1 MRKAMFQLKDKI
13 KIQMLDKSKT
23 TGVPNQCLEGYM
35 NSNVWK
41 DEIINTMFG
50 RIQARI
56 PKFGGAR
63 SVFECFKGKGQNSK
77 VWKCIFNVWKDKAR
91 IPKFGCVR

>member
-50 RIQARI
+50 RI
-56 PKFGGAR
+56 
-63 SVFECFKGKGQNSK
+63 
-77 VWKCIFNVWKDKAR
+77 
-91 IPKFGCVR
+91 

>member
-1 MRKAMFQLKDKI
+1 MLEKLNVSKTRGVPMIKDK
-13 KIQMLDKSKT
+13 
-23 TGVPNQCLEGYM
+23 
-35 NSNVWK
+35 
-41 DEIINTMFG
+41 IINTMFG

-56 PKFGGAR
+56 PNFGGAR

-91 IPKFGCVR
+91 IPKFGCLR

>member
-1 MRKAMFQLKDKI
+1 
-13 KIQMLDKSKT
+13 MLDKSKT
-23 TGVPNQCLEGYM
+23 RGVP
-35 NSNVWK
+35 
-41 DEIINTMFG
+41 MFG

-63 SVFECFKGKGQNSK
+63 SVFECLKGKGQNSK